1 MHALRLAWLNIQQK
15 VCTSDSNIYQPLIK
29 ADRIWGK
36 SIGGTNSIVFAVSP
50 SGLYSRAYNWSCF
63 TPKHLESYWSAD
75 MMKINYS
82 FSLLGLIS
90 NTVACTLLCLS
101 YSSLHWLC
109 VLFHG
114 LSSRRHLKEVT
125 HLNLMFVWH
134 VGHTLGNVHEPN
146 EWWQFRL
153 GLTVVICF
161 TVQPYICFHHC
172 HLQYLATYLC

>member
-63 TPKHLESYWSAD
+63 IPKHLESYWSAD

-114 LSSRRHLKEVT
+114 LSSKET
-125 HLNLMFVWH
+125 PERSDTSKLNVC
-134 VGHTLGNVHEPN
+134 
-146 EWWQFRL
+146 
-153 GLTVVICF
+153 LTRW
-161 TVQPYICFHHC
+161 
-172 HLQYLATYLC
+172 TYVRKRAWTKWVMAV